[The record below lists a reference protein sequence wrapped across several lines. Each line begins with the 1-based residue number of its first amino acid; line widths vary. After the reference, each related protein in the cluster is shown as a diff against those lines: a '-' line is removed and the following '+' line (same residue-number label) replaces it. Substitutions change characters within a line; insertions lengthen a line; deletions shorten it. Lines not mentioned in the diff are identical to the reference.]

1 MKCSSLYVS
10 LITIPC
16 VQFITFSKGFS
27 FTAGLAIALLM
38 ASSLFVFAAPPD
50 LTNGG
55 VPSSTITTNLGPTGL
70 RGWVYHENIDTS
82 ASRQIQIQAVDAGSP
97 ADGILAVNDV
107 ILGASGTGAAPVIF
121 TADARRSFANAIN
134 DAEARNPAELKVL
147 RWRAG
152 TTTTQT
158 ITLRFM
164 GAYSATAPYS
174 CPKSAK
180 ILEEGIQAIMTTG
193 ETAGAYSLGTLSLL
207 AANNPANPNNAARQA
222 RAQAEARAL
231 IPDAATMAKLS
242 SGETHLDLEDPW
254 GDGHKILV
262 LTEYY
267 LKTNDALVLPAI
279 NAYSKAIITGQN
291 VFGTYSHRYARKW
304 RDGTPN
310 GPMRNFYGT
319 VNSSSMPG
327 WLGLLL
333 TKECGIVNPDLDP
346 AIERAS
352 RFYAYY
358 SGKGAIP
365 YGEHDAYWQA
375 HENNGKSGLA
385 ALCFE
390 LESHRA
396 SQQKFYAKMA
406 VAATSERDI
415 GHTGPYFNHL
425 WAPLGAA
432 VGGEAAAASH
442 FKGVRWMLDLNRRWN
457 GLFIS
462 NRYGEDSINDS
473 YSDFR
478 ISTAALLTYALP
490 LRQLHITGRGHDPL
504 RQLTNQDVAEAEAV
518 DGYRAASRTTSQL
531 MTDLG
536 SWSPRAQ
543 RGAAEELRNRPSET
557 TALLPT
563 LHAMAT
569 DPLGTSRVGATFA
582 LGYIGHASS
591 AGILATLLTDP
602 VNHVRFAAADALRE
616 MPQNIRSPHLNT
628 VLAAAAANAAPM
640 LPFNAEDPAHFAHA
654 RFGPLLFQS
663 DGMVPSDFSGVDRNL
678 LYPAIR
684 AVAQNPVG
692 NCRSSLSRVYN
703 NLNQTDYQALVDT
716 VVYSAYELTPADK
729 MFGYEDRN
737 AAQRVLE
744 KYNAAEGV
752 PLCLLAVN
760 DNMIDSSAS
769 FALSTLQLYAGGSKT
784 VQPNPNVEAAMNFL
798 IQTQSNVAEA
808 QAVLAAIAGDPNPL
822 PLQSLKSIQST
833 TADVPILTLPVKST
847 TLRVAAVDLAKG
859 NSIYT
864 WRKIHGAGNVTI
876 APNGTSAAKDAAVI
890 FDGTPGRYLF
900 EVKMSDSRNLTEA
913 TSTVA
918 ITLRA
923 ANGTLPPNNPPV
935 ANNQSLS
942 VPQATASPITL
953 TGSDPEGLSL
963 LYRIA
968 SQPTHGRLAGSAP
981 YLSYISDF
989 NYTGPDAFTFEVT
1002 DSEGQV
1008 STATINLTVTAAS
1021 SFPVAVY
1028 EPFNMTAGS
1037 LLQGQAAGVGL
1048 LGNWSDNY
1056 NLGVTAGSLSYGSIP
1071 TSGNRL
1077 LRNGSNS
1084 SSSVNLSTTLANAG
1098 LLNNGAVLWFSFLH
1112 REPDGNI
1119 NTQPAFLF
1127 GNNAFG
1133 GFFNDIANNGSG
1145 IGVRIG
1151 GGDSPQPIIF
1161 NAGSYSQGA
1170 VQGTIQ
1176 TSQTALIVGKIT
1188 WGATPTTPD
1197 TIEIYTPHTDLV
1209 LDTPTSLSAV
1219 LDQSNFNILSF
1230 WGNGLSPEFDEVRF
1244 GANYASVLLGNT
1256 AMTADVTAPTP
1267 SSSSFHQAPVV
1278 DGPSSIRMVA
1288 VTAYDPNDVEY
1299 YFTCTAG
1306 GGDDSGWQDSPSYT
1320 DTGLTP
1326 GVSYSYT
1333 VKARDKSPA
1342 RNATA
1347 PSSAASATISTQTT
1361 LPNLIGMQRSSAES
1375 VLSAIGMSV
1384 GNVTFVTNSGL
1395 PLGTVSSQTPSG
1407 DQIQALGTAVN
1418 LVVSSGDLAAPTPNP
1433 ASFAVVPAATSSS
1446 VITMTAT
1453 TGSDPSGVEY
1463 LFTETSGN
1471 PGGTNSAWQASPS
1484 YTDSGLSAATQYS
1497 YTVTIRDKSPNANA
1511 TAASTPASA
1520 TTTSIPAASTWF
1532 WDGGTADI
1540 ATNGNGASTG
1550 GNGLWNNTLRNWDG
1564 GNTAHTDWNNAAL
1577 KTAAFGGTVGTVT
1590 LGTGGVTAGGMR
1602 FDTTNY
1608 IIGSYPVDPTS
1619 NEIIPNGGE
1628 PLTLGISGTIH
1639 NDVAASIYSP
1649 VAGSI
1654 GFNKTGTGLLELRNI
1669 NNTFSGNISVSAG
1682 TLRFGA
1688 PIRDSALATRLG
1700 AGNFSGNIA
1709 IATGSTMEFWTTTSQ
1724 TFSGII
1730 SGGGNLIF
1738 RYNPDITLAGANTYT
1753 GKTSIGG
1760 QFNGDSA
1767 ILRIAS
1773 LNKVVGGSS
1782 SSSLGAPTTVA
1793 NGTIELGAGGAQAS
1807 ATIIYTGAGET
1818 TDRVINIVGGGSDD
1832 RKITNNGGVLV
1843 FTSPF
1848 TGDNSG
1854 GSFSF
1859 DGSGV
1864 TTLQNFNLPLVR
1876 TLKKFGSGT
1885 VNLSGVSQLIESAE
1899 LFGGTLGLSG
1909 KINDASLYYAEN
1921 TGVFTRPTGKPANQM
1936 VVPNSG
1942 LLAVGMTVYGRFIPV
1957 NTTITQII
1965 DATTIQTS
1973 VAVGNGGFP
1982 NWQSDETF
1990 FGFKGS
1996 LGLTNKLRFFN
2007 SATIRYDGPNDF
2019 TNRGFEIDADD
2030 TATWDIASG
2039 ITLGLSGST
2048 NANSGK
2054 LTKAGNGKLV
2064 LSGNLLHT
2072 GSPNT
2077 VSAGTLLIDGNA
2089 TAMTGSVDVAPG
2101 ASFGGKGT
2109 LGGNLNI
2116 ATGGTLTFDL
2126 STPAN
2131 SHDRLDLSSGKTLT
2145 FTGASTLI
2153 ITSTAGASPGLYTLV
2168 SGGNNIVGAVPAT
2181 IILPVGWSASPQIVG
2196 NELRLNVTSTTGTA
2210 YDLWKTLHAPSG
2222 NSSDDFD
2229 GDGVKNALEFVLGG
2243 TSGANDSGKLPVL
2256 STSGS
2261 DMLFTF
2267 YRAQNSIDTKT
2278 FAAIEVSTN
2287 LETWETAPSPY
2298 SVPDLAATANPGVS
2312 VEKNNPTAGTDKITL
2327 RLPQSPA
2334 TKKFARLK
2342 VLITP

>member
-1 MKCSSLYVS
+1 MYL
-10 LITIPC
+10 LIKPN
-16 VQFITFSKGFS
+16 GFS
-27 FTAGLAIALLM
+27 ITAGLALALLM
-38 ASSLFVFAAPPD
+38 ASSLYVSAAPPD
-50 LTNGG
+50 LTSGG
-55 VPSSTITTNLGPTGL
+55 VSSSTITTNLGPTGL

-107 ILGASGTGAAPVIF
+107 ILGASGTGAAPVDF
-121 TADARRSFANAIN
+121 TADARVSIANAIN

-152 TTTTQT
+152 TTTVQT

-164 GAYSATAPYS
+164 GAYSATAPYN

-180 ILEEGIQAIMTTG
+180 ILEEGLQAIMATG
-193 ETAGAYSLGTLSLL
+193 ETAGEYSLGTLSLL
-207 AANNPANPNNAARQA
+207 AANDTANPNNAARQA

-231 IPDAATMAKLS
+231 IPDAATLAKMS
-242 SGETHLDLEDPW
+242 SGEPDPLTEDPW
-254 GDGHKILV
+254 GDGPKLIV

-267 LKTNDALVLPAI
+267 LQTRDALVLPAI
-279 NAYSKAIITGQN
+279 EAYSKAIIGGQN
-291 VFGTYSHRYARKW
+291 LFGTYSHRYARKW
-304 RDGTPN
+304 RDGSPN

-319 VNSSSMPG
+319 VNSASMPG

-365 YGEHDAYWQA
+365 YGEHDAYWQG
-375 HENNGKSGLA
+375 HESNGKSGLA

-396 SQQKFYAKMA
+396 TQQKFFAKMA

-415 GHTGPYFNHL
+415 GHTGPFFNHL

-442 FKGVRWMLDLNRRWN
+442 FSRVRWMLDLNRRWD

-462 NRYGEDSINDS
+462 NRYGEDSIDNS

-518 DGYRAASRTTSQL
+518 DGYRAASRTTGEL
-531 MTDLG
+531 MADLG

-543 RGAAEELRNRPSET
+543 RGAAEELKNRPSET
-557 TALLPT
+557 AALLPT

-591 AGILATLLTDP
+591 AGILASLLTDP

-616 MPQNIRSPHLNT
+616 MPQNLRAPHLNT
-628 VLAAAAANAAPM
+628 VLAAAAANAAPL
-640 LPFNAEDPAHFAHA
+640 LPFNEEDPAHLAHA
-654 RFGPLLFQS
+654 RFGPLLFNS
-663 DGMVPSDFSGVDRNL
+663 DGMVPTDLSGVDRNL

-692 NCRSSLSRVYN
+692 HCRSSLSRIYD

-729 MFGYEDRN
+729 MFAYEDRN

-744 KYNAAEGV
+744 KYKAAEGV
-752 PLCLLAVN
+752 PLCLLAIN

-769 FALSTLQLYAGGSKT
+769 IALSTLQLYAGGSKT
-784 VQPNPNVEAAMNFL
+784 VQPDPDVEAAMNFL

-822 PLQSLKSIQST
+822 PLQPLKSIQST
-833 TADVPILTLPVKST
+833 TADAPTLTLPVKST

-859 NSIYT
+859 DSIYT
-864 WRKIHGAGNVTI
+864 WRKIHGAGNVI
-876 APNGTSAAKDAAVI
+876 FAPNGTSAAKDAAVI

-918 ITLRA
+918 VTLLSVG
-923 ANGTLPPNNPPV
+923 GTLPTNNPPV
-935 ANNQSLS
+935 ANNQTLS
-942 VPQATASPITL
+942 VPQATATPITL
-953 TGSDPEGLSL
+953 TGSDPEGISL
-963 LYRIA
+963 LYRVA
-968 SQPTHGRLAGSAP
+968 GQPAHGRLTGTAP
-981 YLSYISDF
+981 YLSYTSDF
-989 NYTGPDAFTFEVT
+989 SYTGPDAFTFEVT
-1002 DSEGQV
+1002 DSEGQI
-1008 STATINLTVTAAS
+1008 STATVNITVTAAS

-1037 LLQGQAAGVGL
+1037 LLEGQAGGVGL
-1048 LGNWSDNY
+1048 LGNWRDSF
-1056 NLGVTAGSLSYGSIP
+1056 NLGITAGSLSYGSIP

-1077 LRNGSNS
+1077 LRPGSNS
-1084 SSSVNLSTTLANAG
+1084 PASINLSTTLADAG
-1098 LLNNGAVLWFSFLH
+1098 LLNDGAVLWFSFLH
-1112 REPDGNI
+1112 REPDNI

-1127 GNNAFG
+1127 GNH
-1133 GFFNDIANNGSG
+1133 GFADYFNDIANSGSG

-1151 GGDSPQPIIF
+1151 SGDSPRPIIF
-1161 NAGSYSQGA
+1161 NAGTYSEGA
-1170 VQGTIQ
+1170 VQGTIP
-1176 TSQTALIVGKIT
+1176 TSQTALIVAKIT
-1188 WGATPTTPD
+1188 WGATPSTPD
-1197 TIEIYTPHTDLV
+1197 TIEIYTPHTDLA

-1219 LDQSNFNILSF
+1219 LDQSNFNVLSF
-1230 WGNGLSPEFDEVRF
+1230 WGNGPCPEFDEIRF
-1244 GANYASVLLGNT
+1244 GANYASVLIGNT
-1256 AMTADVTAPTP
+1256 AMTADATAPTP
-1267 SSSSFHQAPVV
+1267 SSSSFHQAPAA
-1278 DGPSSIRMVA
+1278 DSPSSIRMVA
-1288 VTAYDPNDVEY
+1288 VTAFDPNDVEY

-1306 GGDDSGWQDSPSYT
+1306 GGDDSGWQDSPIYT
-1320 DTGLTP
+1320 DTDLTP
-1326 GVSYSYT
+1326 GVSYSYN

-1342 RNATA
+1342 RNETT
-1347 PSSAASATISTQTT
+1347 PSSAASATISTQAT
-1361 LPNLIGMQRSSAES
+1361 LPNLIGMQRSSAEA
-1375 VLSAIGMSV
+1375 VISAIGMSV
-1384 GNVTFVTNSGL
+1384 GAITLVTDSGL
-1395 PLGTVSSQTPSG
+1395 PAGTVFGQTPTG
-1407 DQIQALGTAVN
+1407 DQIQALGTAVD
-1418 LVVSSGDLAAPTPNP
+1418 LVVSGGDFTAPTPSP
-1433 ASFAVVPAATSSS
+1433 ASFSVVPIATSSS

-1471 PGGTNSAWQASPS
+1471 PGGTSSNWQDSPT
-1484 YTDSGLSAATQYS
+1484 YTDTGLSAATQYG

-1511 TAASTPASA
+1511 TSASA
-1520 TTTSIPAASTWF
+1520 TASAITTPIPAAPTWF
-1532 WDGGTADI
+1532 WDGGTNDI
-1540 ATNGNGASTG
+1540 ATDGNGASAG
-1550 GNGLWNNTLRNWDG
+1550 GSGTWNTTLRNWDG
-1564 GNTAHTDWNNAAL
+1564 GNTAHTEWNNAAL
-1577 KTAAFGGTVGTVT
+1577 KSASFGGAAGTVT
-1590 LGTGGVTAGGMR
+1590 LGTGGVAVGGVR
-1602 FDTTNY
+1602 FDSANY
-1608 IIGSYPVDPTS
+1608 IIGSYPVDPTT
-1619 NEIIPNGGE
+1619 NEVIPNGGE
-1628 PLTLGISGTIH
+1628 PVTFGTSGTIH
-1639 NDVAASIYSP
+1639 NDVAASIHSP
-1649 VAGSI
+1649 VAGSF
-1654 GFNKTGTGLLELRNI
+1654 GLNKTGTGLLELRNI
-1669 NNTFSGNISVSAG
+1669 NNTFSGNINVGAG
-1682 TLRFGA
+1682 TLRFGS
-1688 PIRDSALATRLG
+1688 PVRDNALATRLG
-1700 AGNFSGNIA
+1700 DGNFSGNIA
-1709 IATGSTMEFWTTTSQ
+1709 IATGSSMEFWTTTSQ
-1724 TFSGII
+1724 AFSGII
-1730 SGGGNLIF
+1730 SGGGNVIF
-1738 RYNPDITLAGANTYT
+1738 RFNPDITLSGANTYT
-1753 GKTSIGG
+1753 GKTLIGG

-1767 ILRIAS
+1767 ILRITS
-1773 LNKVVGGSS
+1773 LNKVVGGNP

-1793 NGTIELGAGGAQAS
+1793 NGTIELGAGGAQAA
-1807 ATIIYTGAGET
+1807 ATLIYTGAGET

-1832 RKITNNGGVLV
+1832 RKITNNGGHLT

-1848 TGDNSG
+1848 TGANSG
-1854 GSFSF
+1854 GSITF

-1864 TTLQNFNLPLVR
+1864 TTLQNFNLPQVR
-1876 TLKKFGSGT
+1876 SLRKFGSGT
-1885 VNLSGVSQLIESAE
+1885 VNLSGLSQLIESTE
-1899 LFGGTLGLSG
+1899 LYGGTLGLSG
-1909 KINDASLYYAEN
+1909 EINDASLYYGED

-1936 VVPNSG
+1936 VVPNSA
-1942 LLAVGMTVYGRFIPV
+1942 LLAVGMTVYGRFIPLD
-1957 NTTITQII
+1957 TTITQII

-1973 VAVGNGGFP
+1973 EDVGNGGLL
-1982 NWQSDETF
+1982 NRQSDETF
-1990 FGFKGS
+1990 FGFRGS
-1996 LGLTNKLRFFN
+1996 LGLTNRLRFFN

-2019 TNRGFEIDADD
+2019 TNRGFEIDAEDA
-2030 TATWDIASG
+2030 ATWDIAGG

-2048 NANSGK
+2048 NAESGRVA
-2054 LTKAGNGKLV
+2054 KAGNGKLV
-2064 LSGNLLHT
+2064 LSGNLLHS
-2072 GSPNT
+2072 GSPNI

-2089 TAMTGSVDVAPG
+2089 TAMTGSVEVANA

-2116 ATGGTLTFDL
+2116 AAGGSLTFDL
-2126 STPAN
+2126 STPAA
-2131 SHDRLDLSSGKTLT
+2131 SHDRLDLSTGKTLT
-2145 FTGASTLI
+2145 FSGASTLI

-2168 SGGNNIVGAVPAT
+2168 SGGNNIVGPVPAT

-2196 NELRLNVTSTTGTA
+2196 NELRLNVTSTTGSA
-2210 YDLWKTLHAPSG
+2210 YDVWKTAHAPGG

-2229 GDGVKNALEFVLGG
+2229 GDGVENAVEFVLGG
-2243 TSGANDSGKLPVL
+2243 TSATNDSGKLPVI

-2267 YRAQNSIDTKT
+2267 YRAQNSIDPKT
-2278 FAAIEVSTN
+2278 STVIEVSTN
-2287 LETWETAPSPY
+2287 LETWDTDPSPY
-2298 SVPDLAATANPGVS
+2298 LVPDVATTANPGVS
-2312 VEKNNPTAGTDKITL
+2312 VEKNNPSAGADKITL
-2327 RLPQSPA
+2327 RVPQSPA

-2342 VLITP
+2342 VMITP